1 MRLAANGAQ
10 RTRPLPEKRQVH
22 VFGRSGKA
30 DSRAT
35 PGRERGGWAMSC
47 VCVCVCV
54 CVCSKKRTG
63 TRLRS
68 GPLPPAT
75 FLAYTQPGPPSKDDG
90 GRTADGEAEHAAWK
104 TSDDYGQKGI
114 YVSLCL
120 LLGKK
125 ANNFCVSPFWGDTRM
140 PVSESNLIVF

>member
-1 MRLAANGAQ
+1 METSATTIVVPPTAEEQ
-10 RTRPLPEKRQVH
+10 RIA
-22 VFGRSGKA
+22 SIA
-30 DSRAT
+30 DSINLADPSLT
-35 PGRERGGWAMSC
+35 VTYGTEAMQGIS
-47 VCVCVCV
+47 
-54 CVCSKKRTG
+54 R
-63 TRLRS
+63 
-68 GPLPPAT
+68 
-75 FLAYTQPGPPSKDDG
+75 GPPSKDDG

-140 PVSESNLIVF
+140 PLSESHLIVF